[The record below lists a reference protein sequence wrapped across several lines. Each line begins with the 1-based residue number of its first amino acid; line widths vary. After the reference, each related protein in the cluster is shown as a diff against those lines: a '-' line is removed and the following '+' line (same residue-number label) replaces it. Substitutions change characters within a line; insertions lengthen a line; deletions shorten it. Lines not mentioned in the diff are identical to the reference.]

1 MEFKEHIKEND
12 DGSVTVDFSD
22 RPVKMEGGEVKELVL
37 REPTVQDQMTARKW
51 GKNEPAASEVFLIS
65 SLAER
70 SPEDIR
76 VLTLKQYGRL
86 QDALIFFTG

>member
-1 MEFKEHIKEND
+1 MEVKEHIKENA

-22 RPVKMEGGEVKELVL
+22 RPAKMAEGEVKELAL
-37 REPTVQDQMTARKW
+37 REPTVQDQLTARKL
-51 GKNEPAASEVFLIS
+51 GKNEPAASEVFLLA
-65 SLAER
+65 SLSER